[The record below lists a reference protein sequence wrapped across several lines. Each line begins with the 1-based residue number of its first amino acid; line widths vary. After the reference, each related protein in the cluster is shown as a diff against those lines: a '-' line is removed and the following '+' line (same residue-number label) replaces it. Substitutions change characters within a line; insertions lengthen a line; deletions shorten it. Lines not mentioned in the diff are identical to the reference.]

1 MGGLRLLRRTVVVLL
16 LFAPRLWLRR
26 EVLLFR
32 RLGLSRTVL
41 RLARLGLSLKVLLFA
56 RLGLCLDVLFS
67 LELLRIFCILPPGLL
82 RLRVP
87 AFWLNVLR
95 PLLT

>member
-1 MGGLRLLRRTVVVLL
+1 LAGLTPARELEDWWGLRDALPSVAMGGLRLLRRTVVVLL
-16 LFAPRLWLRR
+16 LFAPRLGLRR
-26 EVLLFR
+26 DVLLSR

-67 LELLRIFCILPPGLL
+67 LELLRIF
-82 RLRVP
+82 
-87 AFWLNVLR
+87 
-95 PLLT
+95 